1 MRSFHEIRLLWRQQA
16 WRMSVSLVLDIC
28 TWVSS
33 HSALCPFQLWQIYL
47 CFPCATWEGKG
58 VILLLLCQ
66 VGDQGSLKV
75 CPGPHPLQSFS
86 LKGVS
91 SFKGHCLGG
100 RASASHDHPPVLPLS
115 LLPFLS
121 PSSQPGSIFLLVPQN
136 IPLSSNL
143 PLLFIWVFCVPPK
156 TSLLEHSIP
165 KQVIFFFF
173 IPLHSVL

>member
-16 WRMSVSLVLDIC
+16 WRMSMSLVLDIC

-33 HSALCPFQLWQIYL
+33 HSALCTFQLRQISL

-66 VGDQGSLKV
+66 VGDQGSLQV
-75 CPGPHPLQSFS
+75 CPGPHPLQLFS

-115 LLPFLS
+115 LLPFFPTWKHLSSS
-121 PSSQPGSIFLLVPQN
+121 PSEHP
-136 IPLSSNL
+136 
-143 PLLFIWVFCVPPK
+143 
-156 TSLLEHSIP
+156 SLLKP
-165 KQVIFFFF
+165 ATVIHMSLLCSPRDFTFGTQNSKTGYYYYFF
-173 IPLHSVL
+173 ILLHSVL